1 MAPSPPSPSGAPIR
15 REVRGGRGQLVGM
28 LALLLLN
35 LYPRIGHVE
44 VNTALVTWVC
54 NHGGGS
60 LVRAVDDHGLRG
72 LVANVDARVGD
83 VLLEVPL
90 ALTISDVD
98 GSDETTPRLPGAA
111 PCWTSQLPWNVQ
123 LALAVL
129 ERRRVDPE
137 DPFIASWPVTPPALP
152 IRCDADELALASD
165 PSVAQKAGE
174 AFFWLDEQ
182 YWLAREA
189 AEAAEAADEDDK
201 LMATF
206 PSANEFRDA
215 LELVWSRCL
224 RLTTREH
231 GVRRLLVPLLD
242 IANHESIPS
251 AMYALVIASD
261 CV

>member
-1 MAPSPPSPSGAPIR
+1 
-15 REVRGGRGQLVGM
+15 M

-35 LYPRIGHVE
+35 VYPRMSHVE

-60 LVRAVDDHGLRG
+60 LVRAVDDHG

-98 GSDETTPRLPGAA
+98 GSDETTPRLPGGA
-111 PCWTSQLPWNVQ
+111 PRWTSQLPWSVQ
-123 LALAVL
+123 L
-129 ERRRVDPE
+129 ERRRVNPE

-152 IRCDADELALASD
+152 IRCDAEELALASD

-189 AEAAEAADEDDK
+189 AEAAEAADVDDK

-242 IANHESIPS
+242 IANHESLPS

>member
-1 MAPSPPSPSGAPIR
+1 
-15 REVRGGRGQLVGM
+15 M
-28 LALLLLN
+28 LALLLLAV
-35 LYPRIGHVE
+35 YPKIVHVVE

-60 LVRAVDDHGLRG
+60 FVRAVDDHGLRG

-111 PCWTSQLPWNVQ
+111 PRWTFQLPWNVQ

-129 ERRRVDPE
+129 ERRRVNPE

-152 IRCDADELALASD
+152 IRCDAEELALASD

-242 IANHESIPS
+242 IANHESVPS
-251 AMYALVIASD
+251 AMYALVIASE
-261 CV
+261 CFQVQS

>member
-1 MAPSPPSPSGAPIR
+1 
-15 REVRGGRGQLVGM
+15 M
-28 LALLLLN
+28 LALLLLGI
-35 LYPRIGHVE
+35 YPKIVHVVE

-54 NHGGGS
+54 NPGGGS

-111 PCWTSQLPWNVQ
+111 PRWTFH
-123 LALAVL
+123 
-129 ERRRVDPE
+129 PE

-152 IRCDADELALASD
+152 IRCDAEELALASD

-242 IANHESIPS
+242 IANHENVPS
-251 AMYALVIASD
+251 AMYALMIASE
-261 CV
+261 CFQVQS